1 MTPTEDAVTPFPNPE
16 TTPPE
21 TTTYFISL
29 SLCVCVFK
37 AAQKYAGAL
46 KKAVQKY

>member
-29 SLCVCVFK
+29 SLSLSLSLF
-37 AAQKYAGAL
+37 GGSGEL
-46 KKAVQKY
+46 KV